1 MTMTT
6 TIKLTNRWQTICTV
20 GYTGGVSRDE
30 NRSAHGGVCH
40 CQARRAKDGTIMG
53 RKVNSNG
60 RHEEVGEPF
69 AIDEER
75 VRHWAAIG
83 G

>member
-1 MTMTT
+1 MTT
-6 TIKLTNRWQTICTV
+6 VKLTSRWQTICTV
-20 GYTGGVSRDE
+20 GYTGSVSRDE

-40 CQARRAKDGTIMG
+40 CQARLSKDGTIMG

-69 AIDEER
+69 AIDEDR
-75 VRHWAAIG
+75 VMHWASIDRA
-83 G
+83 

>member
-1 MTMTT
+1 MTT

-40 CQARRAKDGTIMG
+40 CQARRAKTGEIMG

>member
-1 MTMTT
+1 MTT
-6 TIKLTNRWQTICTV
+6 TTKLTSRWQTICTV
-20 GYTGGVSRDE
+20 GYQGSVSADE

-40 CQARRAKDGTIMG
+40 CQARVAKGGTIMA
-53 RKVNSNG
+53 RKVNANG

-69 AIDEER
+69 AIDEGR

>member
-1 MTMTT
+1 MTT
-6 TIKLTNRWQTICTV
+6 TIKLTHRWQTICTV
-20 GYTGGVSRDE
+20 GYTGSVSSDE

-40 CQARRAKDGTIMG
+40 CQARLARTGEIIG
-53 RKVNSNG
+53 RKANSNG

-69 AIDEER
+69 VIDEGR